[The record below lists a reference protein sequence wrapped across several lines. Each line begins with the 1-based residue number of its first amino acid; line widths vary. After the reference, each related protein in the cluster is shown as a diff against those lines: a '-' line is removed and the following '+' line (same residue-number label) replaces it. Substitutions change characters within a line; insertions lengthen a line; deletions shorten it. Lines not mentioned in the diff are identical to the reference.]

1 MPRINSAIDFRL
13 LSKVASL
20 YYHQNYSQLEI
31 ANKLN
36 LSRPKVSRL
45 LKEARHRGIVRIT
58 VNYTDKNYVDLE
70 VRLEEDFHLKE
81 AIIVDID
88 PDSYGENSLFLK
100 RQMGAVAANYLQR
113 TITKGDVIGVT
124 WGTTLQ
130 EMVESLRPQQIE
142 DLHIVQLLGG
152 VGPPEAKAHAA
163 DLSRRLAHLFY
174 GSLTLLPAPGI
185 ASNPDSKRALL
196 SDQQV
201 RSAYDLFPKVTKAF
215 VGIGSL
221 STNPVLGG
229 DDGLIEPEVM
239 QELIEKEAVGD
250 ISLRFFDRYGEP
262 VKTSLQERLIG
273 IELDQLKKIKDVVA
287 IAGGKTKIKAIRGAL
302 SGGYIDVLITDIFT
316 AKTLVKK

>member
-1 MPRINSAIDFRL
+1 MPRINNAIDFRL

-20 YYHQNYSQLEI
+20 YYHQNYSQLDI

-45 LKEARHRGIVRIT
+45 LKEARERGVVRIT
-58 VNYTDKNYVDLE
+58 VNYSDKNFVDVE
-70 VRLEEDFHLKE
+70 VKLEEKFHLKE
-81 AIIVDID
+81 VVIVDID
-88 PDSYGENSLFLK
+88 PDSYAENSPFLK
-100 RQMGAVAANYLQR
+100 RQMGAEAANYLQR
-113 TITKGDVIGVT
+113 IITKGDVLGVT

-130 EMVESLRPQQIE
+130 EMVESIRPQQIE

-163 DLSRRLAHLFY
+163 DLSRSLAHLFY

-201 RSAYDLFPKVTKAF
+201 KSAYDLFPKVTKAF

-221 STNPVLGG
+221 STNPVLDG
-229 DDGLIEPEVM
+229 DDGLIDPKIHR
-239 QELIEKEAVGD
+239 ELTEKNAVGD
-250 ISLRFFDRYGEP
+250 ISLRFFDKHGKS
-262 VKTSLQERLIG
+262 VKTTLQERLIG
-273 IELDQLKKIKDVVA
+273 IDLDQLKKIDNVVA
-287 IAGGKTKIKAIRGAL
+287 IAGGKNKIEAICGAL
-302 SGGYIDVLITDIFT
+302 RGGYIDVLITDIFT
-316 AKTLVKK
+316 AKALVDK

>member
-1 MPRINSAIDFRL
+1 MPRINNAIDFRL

-45 LKEARHRGIVRIT
+45 LKEARERGVVRIT
-58 VNYTDKNYVDLE
+58 VNYSDKNFVDIE
-70 VRLEEDFHLKE
+70 VKLEEKYHLKE
-81 AIIVDID
+81 VVIVDID
-88 PDSYGENSLFLK
+88 PDSYGENSPFLK
-100 RQMGAVAANYLQR
+100 RQMGAEAANYLQR
-113 TITKGDVIGVT
+113 IITKGDVLGVT

-130 EMVESLRPQQIE
+130 EMVESIRPQQIE

-174 GSLTLLPAPGI
+174 GTLTLLPAPGI
-185 ASNPDSKRALL
+185 ASNPDSKKALL

-201 RSAYDLFPKVTKAF
+201 KSAFDLFPKVTKAF

-221 STNPVLGG
+221 STNPVLDG
-229 DDGLIEPEVM
+229 DDNPIAP
-239 QELIEKEAVGD
+239 QIHRELMEKDAVGD
-250 ISLRFFDRYGEP
+250 ISLRFFDKHGKP
-262 VKTSLQERLIG
+262 VKTTLQERLIG
-273 IELDQLKKIKDVVA
+273 IELDQLKKIKNVVA
-287 IAGGKTKIKAIRGAL
+287 IAGGKNKIDAIRGAL
-302 SGGYIDVLITDIFT
+302 RGGYIDVLITDIFT
-316 AKTLVKK
+316 AKSLANV

>member
-1 MPRINSAIDFRL
+1 MPRTNNAIDFRL

-45 LKEARHRGIVRIT
+45 LKEARERGVVRIT
-58 VNYTDKNYVDLE
+58 VNYSDKNFVDFE
-70 VRLEEDFHLKE
+70 VKLEEKFHLKE
-81 AIIVDID
+81 VVIVDID
-88 PDSYGENSLFLK
+88 PDSYEENSPFLK
-100 RQMGAVAANYLQR
+100 RQMGAEAANYLQR
-113 TITKGDVIGVT
+113 IITKGDVLGVT

-130 EMVESLRPQQIE
+130 EMVESIRPQQIE
-142 DLHIVQLLGG
+142 ELHIVQLLGG

-174 GSLTLLPAPGI
+174 GTLTLLPAPGI
-185 ASNPDSKRALL
+185 ASNPDSKKALL

-201 RSAYDLFPKVTKAF
+201 KSAFDLFPKVTKAF

-221 STNPVLGG
+221 STNPVLDG
-229 DDGLIEPEVM
+229 DDSLIEPEVHR
-239 QELIEKEAVGD
+239 ELIEKDAVGD
-250 ISLRFFDRYGEP
+250 ISLRFFDKHGKP

-273 IELDQLKKIKDVVA
+273 IELDQLKKIKNVVA
-287 IAGGKTKIKAIRGAL
+287 IAGGKNKIEAIRGAL
-302 SGGYIDVLITDIFT
+302 RGGYIDVLITDIFT
-316 AKTLVKK
+316 AKALADI